1 MHRLFRHVQF
11 LVAVCVMSK
20 RRLFRAAD
28 LEAILVQPLK
38 SDMSSQF
45 KVISTNRNSR
55 KGGKGGNRRRRS
67 SLSALIAM
75 AAVLVMVPM
84 AELSAA
90 HRTPCHL
97 WVTITSSV
105 GTTSVTPVRIVG
117 DGAKKSR
124 TKQA

>member
-11 LVAVCVMSK
+11 LLAVRAMSK
-20 RRLFRAAD
+20 HRLFRAAD
-28 LEAILVQPLK
+28 LEAILLQPLK

-55 KGGKGGNRRRRS
+55 KGEKGGNRRRRS

-75 AAVLVMVPM
+75 AAVLVMVPT

-90 HRTPCHL
+90 HRAPCHL

-105 GTTSVTPVRIVG
+105 GTMPVTPVRIVG

-124 TKQA
+124 TKPL